1 MYRTHRAG
9 KDVTC
14 HIRPISCSACECGVS
29 SASALRHDCAVNP
42 TGCYQDNQWRDIAVY
57 FRPSPRSG
65 VKNTTLPSHT
75 SPSCQRHD
83 NGPINVGTCFQTIIC
98 PGAYLLHAA
107 ALADA
112 THGIGMWQFQ
122 HH

>member
-65 VKNTTLPSHT
+65 VLHSSFTYLSIVPEARQWPDQCWHLFPNHHLPRSVFAACCC
-75 SPSCQRHD
+75 SC
-83 NGPINVGTCFQTIIC
+83 
-98 PGAYLLHAA
+98 
-107 ALADA
+107 
-112 THGIGMWQFQ
+112 
-122 HH
+122 